1 MIPSTKRLDEMTHE
15 ELIDLQA
22 SYCDDE
28 DYQSAEDLEQYMNRR
43 FGY

>member
-1 MIPSTKRLDEMTHE
+1 MEKLDRLTHE

-28 DYQSAEDLEQYMNRR
+28 DYQKAEDIERYMEGR

>member
-1 MIPSTKRLDEMTHE
+1 MNLDRLTHE

-28 DYQSAEDLEQYMNRR
+28 DYQKAEEIEQYINKR